1 MKVILLKDVR
11 PQGKRGDIIEVSDGY
26 ARNVLIKKGDAM
38 EATTANLAGWKQKMK
53 HEADVAEQKR
63 VDAVELKEKLEKLK
77 VETVIKTG
85 ENGKVFGS
93 VSSKE
98 ISEALKK
105 QIAID
110 IEKKKFELA
119 EPIKSL
125 GVHEVKVKL
134 HPTVTATLR
143 VHVSGN

>member
-1 MKVILLKDVR
+1 MKVILTKDVR

-26 ARNVLIKKGDAM
+26 ARNVLIKKGEAM
-38 EATTANLAGWKQKMK
+38 EATPGNLSGWKQKMK

-63 VDAVELKEKLEKLK
+63 VEAVELKDKLEKLK

-105 QIAID
+105 QFAID